1 MDFQVSGLR
10 VVLGG
15 VTAVDDVSF
24 GVYRGEILGLIGPNG
39 AGKTTAVNA
48 ISGYLRP
55 TSGRVALDGNDITGW
70 TPERL
75 VRAGIARTF
84 QGARLFGRL
93 TVLENVRVPALTRRR
108 GRAAVSRAEQI
119 LEQLGLHER
128 SDELAQDQ
136 PAGVQRLLGLA
147 RALAAEPQLLLLDEP
162 AAGLNDDE
170 SAELADML
178 RNLVQENGIGVIVI
192 EHDMGLIMG
201 LSDRLH
207 VLNSGRTLFSGL
219 PHEARQNTEV
229 IEAYLG
235 STA

>member
-24 GVYRGEILGLIGPNG
+24 AVSQGEILGLIGPNG

-55 TSGRVALDGNDITGW
+55 TSGRVTLDGSDITGW
-70 TPERL
+70 APERL

-84 QGARLFGRL
+84 QGARLFGQL
-93 TVLENVRVPALTRRR
+93 TVLENVRVPALIRRR
-108 GRAAVSRAEQI
+108 GRAATRLAEQI
-119 LEQLGLHER
+119 LEQLGLAGRAGEP
-128 SDELAQDQ
+128 AQDQ

-147 RALAAEPQLLLLDEP
+147 RALAAEPRLLLLDEP

-170 SAELADML
+170 SAELSQLL
-178 RNLVQENGIGVIVI
+178 RNLARDSDIGVLII
-192 EHDMGLIMG
+192 EHDMSLIMG
-201 LSDRLH
+201 LCDRLH
-207 VLNSGRTLFSGL
+207 VLNSGRTLFSGA
-219 PHEARQNTEV
+219 PQDVRRNPEV